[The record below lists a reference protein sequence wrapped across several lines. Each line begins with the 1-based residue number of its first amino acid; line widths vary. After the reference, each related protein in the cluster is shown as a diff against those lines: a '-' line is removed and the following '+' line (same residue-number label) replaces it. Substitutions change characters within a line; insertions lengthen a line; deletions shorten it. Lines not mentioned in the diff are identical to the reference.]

1 MFHNNNIIIINHE
14 NFFVKTFTDI
24 NMEIKLCA
32 LLTII
37 YYAINNTT
45 AVQSITAPLYMYM
58 HIINRAYSQRQLSC
72 IKSTHDNA

>member
-1 MFHNNNIIIINHE
+1 MFHNNIIIINHE

-24 NMEIKLCA
+24 NTEIKLCA

-45 AVQSITAPLYMYM
+45 AVQSITAPLYVYM
-58 HIINRAYSQRQLSC
+58 HIINRAYS
-72 IKSTHDNA
+72 